1 MWSKSNRLTILCYH
15 RVSTNPTA
23 NHYYTL
29 GISTAQF
36 RDQMRYIRRYY
47 KPAPLEDALERLAAG
62 ILPSGS
68 VAVTFDDGYSELASE
83 AFPVL
88 QELGIPAT
96 VFLIAGHVG
105 TGKPF
110 WWEEAAHRLNIL
122 SEQDATTALRA
133 SGLPFSSIGNDW
145 RSRIIRCLKRALP
158 DVRDACM
165 SAVRDITGRLRVER
179 MSLNWD
185 EVYDARSRGI
195 AFGSHSINHP
205 VLTSL
210 DQASLEFELRK
221 SREIIE
227 TMTNTPCRILAYPNG
242 DHDERVR
249 AAAVETGYCWAVTM
263 ERGRN
268 GLSDNRFAL
277 KRQPVYSYHKRY
289 AFAALLGGWLD
300 LPYRFAHTVR
310 RLQSADD

>member
-1 MWSKSNRLTILCYH
+1 MWRERGRLIILCYH
-15 RVSTNPTA
+15 RVSHDPESGD
-23 NHYYTL
+23 YYAS

-36 RDQMRYIRRYY
+36 HYQMGYIRRHYE
-47 KPAPLEDALERLAAG
+47 PVPLEDALERLAART
-62 ILPSGS
+62 LPSRS

-96 VFLIAGHVG
+96 VFLVAGHVG
-105 TGKPF
+105 TDKPF
-110 WWEEAAHRLNIL
+110 WWEEAARRLNIL
-122 SEQDATTALRA
+122 SEQDAAMPLRA
-133 SGLPFSSIGNDW
+133 SGLPFSTVGNDW
-145 RSRIIRCLKRALP
+145 RSRIIRRLKHALP

-165 SAVRDITGRLRVER
+165 SAIRDITGQLRVER

-195 AFGSHSINHP
+195 AFGSHSVSHP

-227 TMTNTPCRILAYPNG
+227 AMTNAPCRILAYPNG

-249 AAAVETGYCWAVTM
+249 AAAAETGYCWAVTM

-268 GLSDNRFAL
+268 GLRDNRFAL
-277 KRQPVYSYHKRY
+277 RRQSVYSYHKRC

-300 LPYRFAHTVR
+300 LPYRFAHNAR
-310 RLQSADD
+310 LLQSAGD